1 MCVCVCVCVCVRVCV
16 CTCTFVCARVLCV
29 RMQHMIHTS
38 CLPPLQASDSEVSL
52 VRSDMA
58 SMLAPW
64 SSNMETVIAWPA
76 LAASMSGEQPK
87 QRSL

>member
-1 MCVCVCVCVCVRVCV
+1 MQVCVCVCVCVCV
-16 CTCTFVCARVLCV
+16 FVCARVLVCV
-29 RMQHMIHTS
+29 RMQNMIHTS